1 MSHEDFINKSL
12 LDSLDAQADAEPIS
26 SSSDSEQ
33 AVAPSYGSTSNSS
46 SGGGSPSVPYH
57 IPVHHHQSLLHP
69 DSPAFENINQQ
80 HIHSQDSLYTQQNMY
95 PSSVVSDNTYHIP
108 PDYAIDH
115 ESRKFQQP
123 QSQHQKLDSLNNAL
137 RPNINPYFNGRP
149 RHQPNRPGLPP
160 TQYRDT
166 TFYPTSPSDTFPAAI
181 TSPVQ
186 SHMAPFE
193 SRHNFNFGGQTTNVN
208 GGGMKPA
215 FSDTYGLTPMIQSH
229 QLNGNKSQSSQQ
241 TQQETYSLPYS
252 NGPQLSSQTPYG
264 PHIHAPAPT
273 SGINGTAPIIS
284 SIHQPGLT
292 GAHNTAAANV
302 SAVQTSTEE
311 ISTIFVVGFPEDM
324 QVSIIPD
331 WLLCFINR
339 STGERIPKY
348 VYLFTR
354 F

>member
-57 IPVHHHQSLLHP
+57 IPVHHHQSLMHP

-80 HIHSQDSLYTQQNMY
+80 HIHSQDSLYAQQNMY

-115 ESRKFQQP
+115 ESRNFQ
-123 QSQHQKLDSLNNAL
+123 QSQHQKVDSLNSAL
-137 RPNINPYFNGRP
+137 RPNINSYFNAGRP
-149 RHQPNRPGLPP
+149 RHQSNRPSLPP

-166 TFYPTSPSDTFPAAI
+166 TFYPTSPADVFPAAI

-186 SHMAPFE
+186 SHMTSFE
-193 SRHNFNFGGQTTNVN
+193 SRHNFNFGGQTANVN
-208 GGGMKPA
+208 GGGLKLA
-215 FSDTYGLTPMIQSH
+215 FSDTYSLTPMIQSH

-241 TQQETYSLPYS
+241 TQQETYSLPYP

-264 PHIHAPAPT
+264 PHIHATASA
-273 SGINGTAPIIS
+273 SGINGTTPVSS
-284 SIHQPGLT
+284 SIHQPGLS
-292 GAHNTAAANV
+292 GAHNTPAAA
-302 SAVQTSTEE
+302 AQTSTEE

-331 WLLCFINR
+331 
-339 STGERIPKY
+339 
-348 VYLFTR
+348 
-354 F
+354 